1 MKREWRSLR
10 KAAVDA
16 LLDLLDFCA
25 DIELFARDRENGDE
39 TLERMRYLATERLFE
54 LLGETL
60 KRALAA
66 DPTLEQLLPY
76 AHQIISMR
84 NRLAHEYDNIDLD
97 TVWDAAENH
106 VPLLSRR
113 VTEFLVA
120 EGVIEPI

>member
-39 TLERMRYLATERLFE
+39 TLERMRYLAIERLFE
-54 LLGETL
+54 LLGEAL

-66 DPTLEQLLPY
+66 DQTLEQLLPY

-97 TVWDAAENH
+97 TV
-106 VPLLSRR
+106 
-113 VTEFLVA
+113 
-120 EGVIEPI
+120 